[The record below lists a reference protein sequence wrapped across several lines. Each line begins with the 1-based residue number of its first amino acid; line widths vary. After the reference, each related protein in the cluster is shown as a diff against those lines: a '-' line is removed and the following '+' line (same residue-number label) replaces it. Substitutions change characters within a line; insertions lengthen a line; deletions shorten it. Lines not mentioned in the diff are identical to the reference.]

1 MNLFDNLFGGQQRQ
15 EYEDFVNRYQQ
26 GHPSE
31 GYSEEEVMQRYQKVA
46 SNVPEDVYQQSA
58 EEAFARLSPQERK
71 EFFQFLRQRAQQ
83 QQVAQDFADFNQEGV
98 KDRYQDPHQLAQLTT
113 RMRQQQPGFLE
124 KLLGAD
130 GGGQGMLGNP
140 LVKSAFAGIAAM
152 AMRKIM

>member
-98 KDRYQDPHQLAQLTT
+98 EDRYQDPHQLAQLTT
-113 RMRQQQPGFLE
+113 HMRQQQPGFLE
-124 KLLGAD
+124 KLLRAD
-130 GGGQGMLGNP
+130 GGGQGMLCNP

-152 AMRKIM
+152 AMRKII